1 MKLTIKGKVQKVV
14 DEVREM
20 INKADGTTKI
30 QRRVVNI
37 ALVDKDGDFYKLTAF
52 DPSWVVPKQG
62 SDWET
67 PEVIKYENFD
77 GMVANIMCKK

>member
-1 MKLTIKGKVQKVV
+1 MKLTIKGKVQKIV

-37 ALVDKDGDFYKLTAF
+37 AMVDRDGDFYKLTAF
-52 DPSWVVPKQG
+52 DPSWQVPKQG
-62 SDWET
+62 VEWET

-77 GMVANIMCKK
+77 GMVASIMCKK